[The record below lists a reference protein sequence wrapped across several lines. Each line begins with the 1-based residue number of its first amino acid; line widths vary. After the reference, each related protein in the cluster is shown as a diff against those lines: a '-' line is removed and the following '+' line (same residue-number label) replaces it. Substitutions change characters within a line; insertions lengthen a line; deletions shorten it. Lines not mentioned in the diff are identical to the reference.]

1 MNRQALAFLTL
12 FSLILMLSVYYVTI
26 PADDMSVST
35 KEHNSEPLTTSKQE
49 TSETLQENADEKKD
63 QQLSE
68 ESATLSD
75 EAASEE
81 DKKEA
86 LETMDAI
93 KDTKKTET
101 KIKEALQKSGFE
113 SVVEIE
119 DEVCSVSIFHSE
131 DNKENAKIVLKQV
144 YDIVGQQYF
153 VEVTFKSE

>member
-86 LETMDAI
+86 LETI

-153 VEVTFKSE
+153 VEVTSKSE

>member
-101 KIKEALQKSGFE
+101 KIK
-113 SVVEIE
+113 
-119 DEVCSVSIFHSE
+119 
-131 DNKENAKIVLKQV
+131 
-144 YDIVGQQYF
+144 
-153 VEVTFKSE
+153 